1 MEKFIVWQCYFN
13 TSTYPYTFLSATYF
27 CLGFFSPVP
36 FIYPLPFP
44 SSVVYLY
51 FVTYRI
57 FPVPLA
63 RVIIPF
69 IPYIRSSVYFHLF
82 VVFVV
87 LAMKPLYNFL
97 DVFNFSPGVNLFH
110 FINFS
115 ILLCFFSFSVVT
127 RLLFIH
133 FFMHFVNLFC
143 VLYLFLWHFS
153 LCLYSF
159 FHLLALL
166 Y

>member
-1 MEKFIVWQCYFN
+1 M
-13 TSTYPYTFLSATYF
+13 TY
-27 CLGFFSPVP
+27 C
-36 FIYPLPFP
+36 
-44 SSVVYLY
+44 
-51 FVTYRI
+51 I

-63 RVIIPF
+63 RVITPF
-69 IPYIRSSVYFHLF
+69 IPYIHSLVHFHLF
-82 VVFVV
+82 VIFVV
-87 LAMKPLYNFL
+87 LVIKPLYNFL
-97 DVFNFSPGVNLFH
+97 DVFNFSLGVSLFH
-110 FINFS
+110 FIYFS

-159 FHLLALL
+159 FTFWHCYTDSLLHKQVLYNALVYL
-166 Y
+166 IVINSSFNFTH

>member
-1 MEKFIVWQCYFN
+1 M
-13 TSTYPYTFLSATYF
+13 
-27 CLGFFSPVP
+27 
-36 FIYPLPFP
+36 
-44 SSVVYLY
+44 
-51 FVTYRI
+51 
-57 FPVPLA
+57 PLA

-69 IPYIRSSVYFHLF
+69 IPYVHSSVYFHLF

-87 LAMKPLYNFL
+87 LEMQPLYNFL

-110 FINFS
+110 FIDFS
-115 ILLCFFSFSVVT
+115 ILLCFFSFQVVT
-127 RLLFIH
+127 RHLFTH

-159 FHLLALL
+159 FTFWHHYTNSILHMQVLHNALIYL
-166 Y
+166 IVIDSSFNFTH